1 MSNFLVT
8 VQTSL
13 VTLDPGVTLDRIEV
27 DVTDST
33 GQVFSQSLTGSETPT
48 FTGSFALAEGVGS
61 MTARNMSPVGIIG
74 SPVGPISF
82 DTATLGGG
90 TGTQANVA
98 TGLTIA
104 RAP

>member
-1 MSNFLVT
+1 MSNYLVT

-13 VTLDPGVTLDRIEV
+13 VTLDAGVTLDRIEV

-33 GQVFSQSLTGSETPT
+33 GNVFSQSLTGSETPPY
-48 FTGSFALAEGVGS
+48 TGTFALAEGAGS
-61 MTARNMSPVGIIG
+61 MTARNMSPTGIIG
-74 SPVGPISF
+74 SPVGPVAF
-82 DTATLGGG
+82 DTANLGGG
-90 TGTQANVA
+90 TGTQATVA